1 MGLKISSANPLYY
14 SGLYTGNIRKA
25 NKNKE
30 KWHFFSSFICNLIKK
45 DYITESSHIV
55 PEWRNGRRSRLKI
68 CRWRHRKGSSP
79 FFGTTF
85 TLNFYTFAPYLPHR
99 SCKSL
104 FCMLS
109 FSATNQYGWS
119 RHEVW
124 QWIRSSL
131 KSKWFWIHFPN
142 KFLAAVSVNG
152 MDIKDAGKRLRS
164 NYDGFA
170 FMGKHDI
177 FMPGNGF
184 LFGRICG
191 P

>member
-85 TLNFYTFAPYLPHR
+85 TLIFIDFSPFLPHIR
-99 SCKSL
+99 WISVFS
-104 FCMLS
+104 MLYCS
-109 FSATNQYGWS
+109 TTCYVGRLLLQSQ
-119 RHEVW
+119 
-124 QWIRSSL
+124 
-131 KSKWFWIHFPN
+131 
-142 KFLAAVSVNG
+142 KFLR
-152 MDIKDAGKRLRS
+152 DKK
-164 NYDGFA
+164 F
-170 FMGKHDI
+170 
-177 FMPGNGF
+177 P
-184 LFGRICG
+184 
-191 P
+191 